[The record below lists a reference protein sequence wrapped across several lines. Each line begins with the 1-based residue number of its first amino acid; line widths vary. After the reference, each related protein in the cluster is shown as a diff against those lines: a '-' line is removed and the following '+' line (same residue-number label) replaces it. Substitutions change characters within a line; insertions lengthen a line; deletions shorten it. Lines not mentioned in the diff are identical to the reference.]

1 MHTPPSPAARG
12 PWKPPLE
19 FGLASTTT
27 TASPF
32 GSTPRLHRLR
42 PDQASSAAPGPRP
55 PPKRTTN
62 SAPGTPLAFGLV
74 STTPLRHWII
84 RLHLH
89 RLRLDRAPSAAPRRR
104 PVTRQHAEIESPLRV
119 RVRLS
124 SHYHLRFVSQG
135 LHRPPCLL
143 LAGAAHGRPR
153 RLFPLPFVDVPTSP
167 SGCVWRTIRWLF
179 FMRARCSEKPGGGL
193 GSPRLPL
200 SRSQYGCHA
209 VPNPGLAQFSWCRR
223 RLHGLTPH
231 LVPSPLSAF

>member
-104 PVTRQHAEIESPLRV
+104 PVTRQHAEIDAPKVALRSAV
-119 RVRLS
+119 PVTS
-124 SHYHLRFVSQG
+124 
-135 LHRPPCLL
+135 
-143 LAGAAHGRPR
+143 AGQTQ
-153 RLFPLPFVDVPTSP
+153 FPLPSTLCIPRFAQTSVSTPRGRRPRPPPP
-167 SGCVWRTIRWLF
+167 SF
-179 FMRARCSEKPGGGL
+179 
-193 GSPRLPL
+193 
-200 SRSQYGCHA
+200 
-209 VPNPGLAQFSWCRR
+209 
-223 RLHGLTPH
+223 
-231 LVPSPLSAF
+231 PSPLCRCANFSVGLRVANHSVALLYARSL